1 MTSSDDRPAPAEA
14 LPFEERISRAGLWE
28 AGADERERLAD
39 ERKRLADE
47 REALADERERLADR
61 HDYLLDRRE
70 ADTPKQVSSRGE
82 LTEADVA
89 ETEVAEAQAAL
100 SRAEAAARRAEAQL
114 LRARQNAARVA
125 AGVARATAGS
135 ARATAAQRAEQ
146 TVDAEERA
154 WLADRRDFV
163 AAERDEL
170 AAERDAIAEERD
182 ATAGLRERLADDR
195 ERVGLER
202 ERRLDERR
210 RPSGRAGP
218 AWVPTGQD
226 QAAQAGRRADSE
238 RLREAAAARR
248 RTASQERSRTSA
260 SWRPVAYGPTL
271 VASFAQLARQLF
283 GSEDVAGV
291 LPQVLKFTVGAVA
304 GCDWASVTL
313 WRYGRVIDAV
323 STDPIAVELDDIQ
336 FGTGIGPAAEALQSE
351 YPVHVPDL
359 ADSPRWPVVAATATQ
374 LGVASCVSHG
384 LFVHQPAQWTP
395 LGVFSLYS
403 ATPAA
408 FSDEDQE
415 FGSILAAYLAVAVA
429 VAHRREEVDHR
440 EAALHRGLSTRD
452 VIGQAKGILMMTYGI
467 SSERAFDILVWRSQA
482 TNTKLRRLASQIV
495 DDFTTQLQ
503 VPAGIRERA
512 DHLLLTAHKRV
523 HAPMSPA
530 DAHSDAC

>member
-1 MTSSDDRPAPAEA
+1 MPVTSSDDRSAPPEAA
-14 LPFEERISRAGLWE
+14 LPFEERISRAGPWE

-39 ERKRLADE
+39 ERERLADE
-47 REALADERERLADR
+47 REVLADERERLADR

-70 ADTPKQVSSRGE
+70 ADTPRKVSSQGQ
-82 LTEADVA
+82 LAEAEVA

-100 SRAEAAARRAEAQL
+100 SRAEAGARRAEAEL
-114 LRARQNAARVA
+114 LRARQNASRVAARVA
-125 AGVARATAGS
+125 RGAAGS
-135 ARATAAQRAEQ
+135 ARATAAKHAEQ
-146 TVDAEERA
+146 TVDAEESA
-154 WLADRRDFV
+154 WLADRRDFI

-170 AAERDAIAEERD
+170 AAERDTIAEERD
-182 ATAGLRERLADDR
+182 GTAGLRERLADDR

-210 RPSGRAGP
+210 RPGGRAGP
-218 AWVPTGQD
+218 AWVPAGQD

-238 RLREAAAARR
+238 RLREAAAAGR
-248 RTASQERSRTSA
+248 RTAAQERSRTSA

-336 FGTGIGPAAEALQSE
+336 FDTGIDPAAEALQSE

-374 LGVASCVSHG
+374 LGVASCLSHG

-403 ATPAA
+403 ATPAG

-429 VAHRREEVDHR
+429 MAHRREEVDHR

-452 VIGQAKGILMMTYGI
+452 VIGQAKGILM
-467 SSERAFDILVWRSQA
+467 ERQRLSAGDAFDL
-482 TNTKLRRLASQIV
+482 LRRASQRLNRKLIDV
-495 DDFTTQLQ
+495 
-503 VPAGIRERA
+503 AE
-512 DHLLLTAHKRV
+512 HLTETGEM
-523 HAPMSPA
+523 PG
-530 DAHSDAC
+530 